1 MDWGFFTLPFS
12 GINDLGGLCLLLFSL
27 LSFLLPLL
35 FLGSLLLQKF
45 LTNQLQ
51 VGDSLFPF
59 HGHLQIFKLIFDK
72 RNQIWTHLYS
82 ISHYHTGNSLISW
95 LNFCGFC
102 GYLLLTNK
110 YPQWI
115 LKQNLYL
122 LYIEANLLNNIPM
135 ILNDTQVYP
144 SRVLKIKSTY
154 SIYPCTHFYT

>member
-1 MDWGFFTLPFS
+1 MKIEFSKFCTNLALDWGFFTLPFS

-45 LTNQLQ
+45 LTNKLQ

-72 RNQIWTHLYS
+72 RNQIWTHYS
-82 ISHYHTGNSLISW
+82 ISHYRTGNSLIFW

-102 GYLLLTNK
+102 GYLLPMNK
-110 YPQWI
+110 CPQWI
-115 LKQNLYL
+115 LKQSLFFY
-122 LYIEANLLNNIPM
+122 
-135 ILNDTQVYP
+135 
-144 SRVLKIKSTY
+144 
-154 SIYPCTHFYT
+154 CT